1 METINITFEIDRTKD
16 LYQKYVKFERKKEF
30 KKVPLKLLIGLF
42 FTLIVIGVFTEVDI
56 LWILGLISSILTIG
70 FIFYFFIKF
79 QIAFNK
85 FSSQLEKK
93 VLTNANDLN
102 FQFSFNSEMIAYKS
116 ENINSEIKW
125 TMIKGYAINNQDIY
139 LYLANRELLDIISE
153 SVLGKER
160 FEKFKLLLSKK
171 INPVSR

>member
-1 METINITFEIDRTKD
+1 VETINITFEIDRTKD

-42 FTLIVIGVFTEVDI
+42 FTMVVIGVFTEVDI

-93 VLTNANDLN
+93 VLTNDTN

-125 TMIKGYAINNQDIY
+125 TMIKGYVINDQDIY

-153 SVLGKER
+153 SLLGKEM
-160 FEKFKLLLSKK
+160 FEKFKLLLTEK
-171 INPVSR
+171 INHVSS

>member
-42 FTLIVIGVFTEVDI
+42 FTMVVIGVFTEVDI

-93 VLTNANDLN
+93 VLTNDTN

-125 TMIKGYAINNQDIY
+125 TMIKGYVINDQDIY

-153 SVLGKER
+153 SLLGKEM
-160 FEKFKLLLSKK
+160 FEKFKLLLTEK
-171 INPVSR
+171 INHVSS